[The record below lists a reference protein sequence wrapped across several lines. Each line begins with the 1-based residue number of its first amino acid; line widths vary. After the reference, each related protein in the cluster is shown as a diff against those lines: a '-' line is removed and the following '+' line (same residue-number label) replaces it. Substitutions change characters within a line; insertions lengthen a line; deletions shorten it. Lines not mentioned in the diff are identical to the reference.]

1 MAERDPQFESVA
13 PETAQKSRRISWKRR
28 SIMVIVPMIV
38 LLVGAYFWLSMQGK
52 VTTDNASVKQDMVS
66 VTALVGG
73 QIVEVA
79 VADGD
84 IVRKGDLLFR
94 VDSEPYRIQLK
105 QADAAIAA
113 AQADRIA
120 LANSSKLAG
129 VSITSAEEDIAFAKA
144 DFERKRALMD
154 RGFVTKSEFEVA
166 EHRVAKANEALRLAI
181 AERTEAQAKLAT
193 GSQVPGI
200 YPAVAAAMAQRDAA
214 ELNLRR
220 TEVRAPMSGRV
231 SQADRLQMGQ
241 EIITGLP
248 ILTLVDTRSTYVE
261 ANFKE
266 TDLGKIK
273 VGQKAKIKVDAFPG
287 LVLRGHVA
295 SIGGGTGSEFSIL
308 PAQNATGNWVKV
320 TQRVPVRIELDG
332 DIPKSL
338 VSGLS
343 TDVTVYTNA
352 KSD

>member
-1 MAERDPQFESVA
+1 MAERDPQLDSA
-13 PETAQKSRRISWKRR
+13 PQEMVRKSRRVPLKRR
-28 SIMVIVPMIV
+28 AIMVSIPILV
-38 LLVGAYFWLSMQGK
+38 LLIGAYFWFSMQGK
-52 VTTDNASVKQDMVS
+52 ITTDNASVKQDMVTVS
-66 VTALVGG
+66 ALVGG
-73 QIVEVA
+73 QIIEVA
-79 VADGD
+79 VKEGD
-84 IVRKGDLLFR
+84 FVRKGDLLFR
-94 VDSEPYRIQLK
+94 IDPEPYQIQLK

-113 AQADRIA
+113 AQADQIA

-154 RGFVTKSEFEVA
+154 RGFVTKAEFEVA
-166 EHRVAKANEALRLAI
+166 EHRVAQANEALRLAI

-214 ELNLRR
+214 QLNIRR
-220 TEVRAPMSGRV
+220 TEVRAPSSGRV
-231 SQADRLQMGQ
+231 SQADRLQLGQ

-273 VGQKAKIKVDAFPG
+273 VGQKVKISVDAFNG
-287 LVLRGHVA
+287 LELRGHVA
-295 SIGGGTGSEFSIL
+295 TIGSGTGSEFSIL

-320 TQRVPVRIELDG
+320 TQRVPIRIALDG
-332 DIPKSL
+332 NVPKSL
-338 VSGLS
+338 VTGLS
-343 TDVTVYTNA
+343 THVTVYTNS